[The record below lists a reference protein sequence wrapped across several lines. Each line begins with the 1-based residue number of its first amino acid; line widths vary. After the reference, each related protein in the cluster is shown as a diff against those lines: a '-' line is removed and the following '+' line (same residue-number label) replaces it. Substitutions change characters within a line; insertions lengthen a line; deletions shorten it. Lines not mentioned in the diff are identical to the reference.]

1 MSDMPPL
8 FSLETEEAMIAAIVL
23 HQRVPE
29 SLSEEDF
36 DDVWTLEMFKAAK
49 AVDYPLPEVMGRWMY
64 EDGINNHNEIAR
76 ELNKTVKDHWPTAA
90 TEGAIIAY
98 EGVLKK
104 WTRDRYDWTEA
115 QFLAGQAI
123 PPRRT
128 DLPETPPEAPQ
139 RPQRKKSGRMPSVW

>member
-1 MSDMPPL
+1 MPELPPL
-8 FSLETEEAMIAAIVL
+8 SSPETEEAMIAAIVL

-36 DDVWTLEMFKAAK
+36 DNVWTLEMFKAAK
-49 AVDYPLPEVMGRWMY
+49 AVDYPLPEVMARWMY
-64 EDGINNHNEIAR
+64 EDGINNHNEIAS
-76 ELNKTVKDHWPTAA
+76 ELNETVNDHWPTAA
-90 TEGAIIAY
+90 TEGAITAY

-104 WTRDRYDWTEA
+104 WTRDRYDWKEA
-115 QFLAGQAI
+115 QFLVGQAI

-139 RPQRKKSGRMPSVW
+139 RPQRTTEARM